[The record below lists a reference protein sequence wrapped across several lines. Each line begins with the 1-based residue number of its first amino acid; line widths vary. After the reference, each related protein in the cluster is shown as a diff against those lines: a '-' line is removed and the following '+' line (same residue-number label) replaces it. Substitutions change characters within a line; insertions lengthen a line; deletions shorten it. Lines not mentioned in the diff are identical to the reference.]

1 MVFNNSLRGVSY
13 TSPAYTDI

>member
-1 MVFNNSLRGVSY
+1 MGFNNSLHGVSY